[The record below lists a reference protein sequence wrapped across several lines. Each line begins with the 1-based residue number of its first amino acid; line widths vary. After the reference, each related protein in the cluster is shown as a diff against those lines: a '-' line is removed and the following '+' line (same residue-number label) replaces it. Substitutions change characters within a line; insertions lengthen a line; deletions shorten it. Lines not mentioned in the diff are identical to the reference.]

1 MTTDNS
7 GEDRVFHG
15 LLQGNSLS
23 LTESE
28 WKQEIELKWK
38 PAEKSCLL
46 AYIPGLAQLLSYESR
61 NITTHR
67 EDWTFL
73 YQ

>member
-46 AYIPGLAQLLSYESR
+46 SYIPGLAQLLSYESR
-61 NITTHR
+61 NITTPR
-67 EDWTFL
+67 VDWTFL